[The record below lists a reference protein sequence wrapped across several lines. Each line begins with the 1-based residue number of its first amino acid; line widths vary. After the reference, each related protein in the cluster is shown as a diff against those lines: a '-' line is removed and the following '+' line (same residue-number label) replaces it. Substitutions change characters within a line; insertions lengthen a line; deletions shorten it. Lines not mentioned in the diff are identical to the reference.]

1 MTAIEMSA
9 AMTASWVRLSL
20 WVAALVAWSA
30 LILVGLVLLGTGLDR
45 TFFFEP
51 TGGALER
58 DRVGKNLIL
67 VGSVALFAAAVWARS
82 MHAPIWSCAL
92 VAAPA
97 VLVGGLTLFF
107 GGSLFP
113 HLSALVAFPVALAGL
128 VCGLVLARPLL
139 RAGSAR
145 PSASVDRQGSD

>member
-1 MTAIEMSA
+1 MTATEMSG
-9 AMTASWVRLSL
+9 AMTASWIRLLL

-30 LILVGLVLLGTGLDR
+30 FILVGLVLLGTGLDR
-45 TFFFEP
+45 TFL
-51 TGGALER
+51 TGGALESA
-58 DRVGKNLIL
+58 RVGKTLIL
-67 VGSVALFAAAVWARS
+67 VGSVALVGAAVWARL

-113 HLSALVAFPVALAGL
+113 HLSALVTFPVALAGL

-139 RAGSAR
+139 RAGSAG
-145 PSASVDRQGSD
+145 PSASVDRQESD